1 MPIPGA
7 QRKAIATP
15 ESRAGLARWRQERG
29 G

>member
-1 MPIPGA
+1 MPIPST

-15 ESRAGLARWRQERG
+15 ESRAELARWRQERG